1 VAKACGGA
9 NLTRGEVL
17 VAGLGELLMAGLGE
31 VLVAGLGERVGAERV
46 GRDGSTTDSIVKYGE
61 LLCG

>member
-1 VAKACGGA
+1 
-9 NLTRGEVL
+9 LTRGEVL